1 MNKIV
6 DECRMTSF
14 EKTWAQREVKS
25 MTEKIRD
32 TVKPQGALKPR
43 IQTAVNKLQVQTSK
57 MDVMLTKLHQRD
69 QQLFDRIVTAM
80 QSHDTQASR
89 VLSSELAEV
98 RKVSRVLGNARNSL
112 EQVQLRLTTIHDLG
126 DAMIAIGPAMSTM
139 KELKPTMSKF
149 MPEADSEL
157 NTMTE
162 TLNGLMVDSLSGDS
176 FEMQDNAMNEE
187 TNSILQEATA
197 VAEQQTDDRFPSI
210 PTTTP
215 TGLPSQ
221 TQSNTQSNP
230 MDFLE

>member
-1 MNKIV
+1 
-6 DECRMTSF
+6 MTSF

-25 MTEKIRD
+25 MTDKIRD

-69 QQLFDRIVTAM
+69 QQLFDRVVTAT
-80 QSHDTQASR
+80 QSHDTPTSR

-176 FEMQDNAMNEE
+176 FEMQDSAMTEE
-187 TNSILQEATA
+187 TNSILQEAEA
-197 VAEQQTDDRFPSI
+197 VASQQTDEKFPSI
-210 PTTTP
+210 PTMTP

>member
-1 MNKIV
+1 
-6 DECRMTSF
+6 MTSF

-69 QQLFDRIVTAM
+69 QQLFDRVVTAT
-80 QSHDTQASR
+80 QSHDTPTSR

-176 FEMQDNAMNEE
+176 FEMQDSAMTEE
-187 TNSILQEATA
+187 TNSILQEAEA
-197 VAEQQTDDRFPSI
+197 VASQQTDEKFPSI
-210 PTTTP
+210 PTTIP

>member
-1 MNKIV
+1 
-6 DECRMTSF
+6 MTSF

-25 MTEKIRD
+25 MTEKLRD

-69 QQLFDRIVTAM
+69 QQLFDRIVTAT
-80 QSHDTQASR
+80 QSHDTPTSR

-176 FEMQDNAMNEE
+176 FEMQDSGMTEE
-187 TNSILQEATA
+187 TNSILQEAEA
-197 VAEQQTDDRFPSI
+197 VASQQTDEKFPSI
-210 PTTTP
+210 PTMTP

>member
-1 MNKIV
+1 
-6 DECRMTSF
+6 MTSF
-14 EKTWAQREVKS
+14 QKTWAQREVKS

-69 QQLFDRIVTAM
+69 QQLFDRVVTAT
-80 QSHDTQASR
+80 QSHDTPTSR

-157 NTMTE
+157 NSMTE
-162 TLNGLMVDSLSGDS
+162 TLNGLMTDSLSGDS
-176 FEMQDNAMNEE
+176 FEMQDSAMTEE
-187 TNSILQEATA
+187 TNAILQEAEA
-197 VAEQQTDDRFPSI
+197 VAEQQTDEKFPSI

>member
-1 MNKIV
+1 
-6 DECRMTSF
+6 MTSF
-14 EKTWAQREVKS
+14 QKTWAQREVKS

-57 MDVMLTKLHQRD
+57 MDVMLTKLRERD

-80 QSHDTQASR
+80 QSHDTQSSR

-126 DAMIAIGPAMSTM
+126 DAMVAIGPAMSTM
-139 KELKPTMSKF
+139 RDLKPTMSKF

-157 NTMTE
+157 NSMTE

-176 FEMQDNAMNEE
+176 FEMQDSAMNEE
-187 TNSILQEATA
+187 TNSILQEASA

-215 TGLPSQ
+215 TGIPTQ

>member
-1 MNKIV
+1 
-6 DECRMTSF
+6 MTSF
-14 EKTWAQREVKS
+14 EKTWAHKEVKS

-69 QQLFDRIVTAM
+69 QQLFDRIVTAT
-80 QSHDTQASR
+80 QSHDTPTSR

-162 TLNGLMVDSLSGDS
+162 TLNGLMTDSLSGDS
-176 FEMQDNAMNEE
+176 FEMQDSAMTEE
-187 TNSILQEATA
+187 TNSILQEAEA
-197 VAEQQTDDRFPSI
+197 VASQQTDEKFPSI
-210 PTTTP
+210 PTMTP

>member
-1 MNKIV
+1 
-6 DECRMTSF
+6 MTSF
-14 EKTWAQREVKS
+14 EKSWAQREVKS
-25 MTEKIRD
+25 MTERIRD

-43 IQTAVNKLQVQTSK
+43 IQIAVNKLQGQTSK
-57 MDVMLTKLHQRD
+57 MDVMLTKLHERD
-69 QQLFDRIVTAM
+69 QQLFDRIVTAT
-80 QSHDTQASR
+80 QSHDTSTSR

-98 RKVSRVLGNARNSL
+98 RKVSRVLGSARNSL

-157 NTMTE
+157 NSMTE
-162 TLNGLMVDSLSGDS
+162 TLNGLMVDSLPGDS
-176 FEMQDNAMNEE
+176 FEMQSDHSMNEE
-187 TNSILQEATA
+187 TNAILQEAET
-197 VAEQQTDDRFPSI
+197 VASQQTDERFPSI
-210 PTTTP
+210 PTATP

>member
-1 MNKIV
+1 
-6 DECRMTSF
+6 MTSF

-69 QQLFDRIVTAM
+69 QQLFDRVVTAT
-80 QSHDTQASR
+80 QSHDTPTSR
-89 VLSSELAEV
+89 VLSSELAEI

-176 FEMQDNAMNEE
+176 FEMQDSAMTEE
-187 TNSILQEATA
+187 TNSILQEAEA
-197 VAEQQTDDRFPSI
+197 VASQQTDEKFPSI
-210 PTTTP
+210 PTMTP

>member
-1 MNKIV
+1 
-6 DECRMTSF
+6 MTSF

-25 MTEKIRD
+25 MTEKLRD

-69 QQLFDRIVTAM
+69 QQLFDRVVTAT
-80 QSHDTQASR
+80 QSHDTPTSR

-176 FEMQDNAMNEE
+176 FEMQDSVMNEE
-187 TNSILQEATA
+187 TNSILQEAEA
-197 VAEQQTDDRFPSI
+197 VASQQTDEKFPSI
-210 PTTTP
+210 PTMTP

>member
-1 MNKIV
+1 
-6 DECRMTSF
+6 MTSF
-14 EKTWAQREVKS
+14 EKSWAHREVKS

-57 MDVMLTKLHQRD
+57 MDVMLTKLQQRD
-69 QQLFDRIVTAM
+69 QQLFDRIVTAT
-80 QSHDTQASR
+80 QSHDTPTSR

-176 FEMQDNAMNEE
+176 FEMQDSAMTEE
-187 TNSILQEATA
+187 TNSILQEAEA
-197 VAEQQTDDRFPSI
+197 VASQQTDEKFPSI
-210 PTTTP
+210 PTMTP

>member
-1 MNKIV
+1 
-6 DECRMTSF
+6 MTSF

-57 MDVMLTKLHQRD
+57 MDVMLTKLHERD
-69 QQLFDRIVTAM
+69 QQLFDRIVTAT
-80 QSHDTQASR
+80 QNHDSSTSK

-98 RKVSRVLGNARNSL
+98 RKVSRVLGGARNSL

-139 KELKPTMSKF
+139 RDLKPTMSKF

-157 NTMTE
+157 NSMTE
-162 TLNGLMVDSLSGDS
+162 TLNGLMVDSLSDDS
-176 FEMQDNAMNEE
+176 FAMQDSAMNEE
-187 TNSILQEATA
+187 TNAILQEASA
-197 VAEQQTDDRFPSI
+197 IAEQQTDEKFPSI

-215 TGLPSQ
+215 TGIPTQ

>member
-1 MNKIV
+1 
-6 DECRMTSF
+6 MTSF

-69 QQLFDRIVTAM
+69 QQLFDRVVTAT
-80 QSHDTQASR
+80 QSHDTPTSR

-157 NTMTE
+157 NSMTE

-176 FEMQDNAMNEE
+176 FEMQDNAMTEE
-187 TNSILQEATA
+187 TNSILQEAEA
-197 VAEQQTDDRFPSI
+197 VASQQTDEKFPSI
-210 PTTTP
+210 PTMTP
-215 TGLPSQ
+215 TGLPSK
-221 TQSNTQSNP
+221 TPSNP

>member
-1 MNKIV
+1 
-6 DECRMTSF
+6 
-14 EKTWAQREVKS
+14 
-25 MTEKIRD
+25 
-32 TVKPQGALKPR
+32 
-43 IQTAVNKLQVQTSK
+43 

-69 QQLFDRIVTAM
+69 QQLFDRIVTAT
-80 QSHDTQASR
+80 QSHDTPTSR

-176 FEMQDNAMNEE
+176 FEMQDSAMTEE
-187 TNSILQEATA
+187 TNSILQEAEA
-197 VAEQQTDDRFPSI
+197 VASQQTDEKFPSI
-210 PTTTP
+210 PTMTP

>member
-1 MNKIV
+1 
-6 DECRMTSF
+6 MTSF

-69 QQLFDRIVTAM
+69 QQLFDRIVTAT
-80 QSHDTQASR
+80 QSHDTPTSR

-176 FEMQDNAMNEE
+176 FEMQDSAMTEE
-187 TNSILQEATA
+187 TNSILQEAEA
-197 VAEQQTDDRFPSI
+197 VASQQTDEKFPSV
-210 PTTTP
+210 PTMTP

>member
-1 MNKIV
+1 
-6 DECRMTSF
+6 MTSF
-14 EKTWAQREVKS
+14 EKSWAHREVKS

-57 MDVMLTKLHQRD
+57 MDAMLTNLHQRD

-80 QSHDTQASR
+80 QNHDTQASR

-98 RKVSRVLGNARNSL
+98 RKVSRVLGNTRNSI

-126 DAMIAIGPAMSTM
+126 DAMVAIGPAMSTM
-139 KELKPTMSKF
+139 KSLKPTMSKF

-157 NTMTE
+157 NSMTE
-162 TLNGLMVDSLSGDS
+162 TLNGLMTDSLSGDS
-176 FEMQDNAMNEE
+176 FEVQDSAMNEE
-187 TNSILQEATA
+187 TNAILQEAEA
-197 VAEQQTDDRFPSI
+197 VAEQQTDEQFPSI
-210 PTTTP
+210 PTTTPSTTP

-221 TQSNTQSNP
+221 TQSNP

>member
-1 MNKIV
+1 
-6 DECRMTSF
+6 
-14 EKTWAQREVKS
+14 
-25 MTEKIRD
+25 
-32 TVKPQGALKPR
+32 
-43 IQTAVNKLQVQTSK
+43 
-57 MDVMLTKLHQRD
+57 MDVMLTNLHRRD

-98 RKVSRVLGNARNSL
+98 RKVSRVLGNTRNSI

-126 DAMIAIGPAMSTM
+126 DAMVAIGPAMSTM
-139 KELKPTMSKF
+139 KSLKPTMSKF

-157 NTMTE
+157 NSMTE

-176 FEMQDNAMNEE
+176 FEMQDSAMNEE
-187 TNSILQEATA
+187 TNAILQEAEA
-197 VAEQQTDDRFPSI
+197 VAEQQTDEQFPSI
-210 PTTTP
+210 PTTTPSTTP

>member
-1 MNKIV
+1 
-6 DECRMTSF
+6 MTSF

-69 QQLFDRIVTAM
+69 QQLFDRVVTAT
-80 QSHDTQASR
+80 QSHDTPTSR

-176 FEMQDNAMNEE
+176 FEMQDSVMNEE
-187 TNSILQEATA
+187 TNSILQEAEA
-197 VAEQQTDDRFPSI
+197 VASQQTDEKFPSI
-210 PTTTP
+210 PTMTP

>member
-1 MNKIV
+1 
-6 DECRMTSF
+6 MTSF
-14 EKTWAQREVKS
+14 EKTWAQKEVKS

-43 IQTAVNKLQVQTSK
+43 IQMAVNKLQVQTSK
-57 MDVMLTKLHQRD
+57 MDVMLTKLRQRD
-69 QQLFDRIVTAM
+69 QQLFDRVVTAM
-80 QSHDTQASR
+80 QSHDTSASR

-98 RKVSRVLGNARNSL
+98 RKVSRVLGGARNSL

-139 KELKPTMSKF
+139 KELKPMMGKF

-157 NTMTE
+157 SSMTE

-176 FEMQDNAMNEE
+176 FEMQDSAMNEE
-187 TNSILQEATA
+187 TNAILQEAEA
-197 VAEQQTDDRFPSI
+197 VAEQQTDENFPSI
-210 PTTTP
+210 PTTTPSTTP

-221 TQSNTQSNP
+221 TQSNP

>member
-1 MNKIV
+1 
-6 DECRMTSF
+6 MTSF

-69 QQLFDRIVTAM
+69 QQLFDRVVTAT
-80 QSHDTQASR
+80 QSHDTPTSR

-187 TNSILQEATA
+187 TNAILQEAEA
-197 VAEQQTDDRFPSI
+197 VAEQQTDEKFPSI

>member
-1 MNKIV
+1 
-6 DECRMTSF
+6 MTSF
-14 EKTWAQREVKS
+14 EKSWAQREVKS

-57 MDVMLTKLHQRD
+57 MDVMLTKLHERD
-69 QQLFDRIVTAM
+69 QQLFDRVVTAT
-80 QSHDTQASR
+80 QSHDTPTSR
-89 VLSSELAEV
+89 VLSSELAEI

-157 NTMTE
+157 NSMTE

-176 FEMQDNAMNEE
+176 FEMQDSAMTEE
-187 TNSILQEATA
+187 TNSILQEAEA
-197 VAEQQTDDRFPSI
+197 VASQQTDEKFPSI
-210 PTTTP
+210 PTMTP